1 MWDEFPH
8 ENHHYV
14 VRSRREVVIIYP
26 DLIAGKYGNVTHM
39 TNPCR
44 KNNDVRSH
52 IYIYIYE
59 ANLKEKRCVL
69 KTTTSCDQYRY
80 QMMIPRF
87 LKSHKSTTNGLA
99 KNRERH
105 GSKSSGMLGNCGD
118 LSMRQLFTSVVILK
132 HIVKT
137 KTSLKGIKLEKHRK
151 PYSKPYLG
159 CHFEVVWREAIK
171 QMFVRFSTLMGKY
184 QQSIVQH
191 LDLITHS
198 TPSIWGYSNL
208 EWSKNGCFF
217 LSTQI
222 F

>member
-1 MWDEFPH
+1 MRQIW
-8 ENHHYV
+8 
-14 VRSRREVVIIYP
+14 
-26 DLIAGKYGNVTHM
+26 K
-39 TNPCR
+39 
-44 KNNDVRSH
+44 K
-52 IYIYIYE
+52 
-59 ANLKEKRCVL
+59 KRCVL

-137 KTSLKGIKLEKHRK
+137 KTSLKWIKLEKHRK

-208 EWSKNGCFF
+208 EWSKNGCFLF
-217 LSTQI
+217 LYTQI